1 MCTPGSIANSQ
12 TQSVPT
18 KINKNGDVVKVSKN
32 FIGTRDAIRH
42 LKTFRVISD
51 EMSVLLL
58 IISSCYFYFLKVY
71 SDKFFNAYFHEQVFL
86 KIFVAKR
93 NTSRGGL

>member
-18 KINKNGDVVKVSKN
+18 KINKNGEVVKVSKN

-58 IISSCYFYFLKVY
+58 IIS
-71 SDKFFNAYFHEQVFL
+71 
-86 KIFVAKR
+86 
-93 NTSRGGL
+93 

>member
-1 MCTPGSIANSQ
+1 MCTPGSITSSQ
-12 TQSVPT
+12 TQKVPT
-18 KINKNGDVVKVSKN
+18 KINKNDDVVKVCKN

-58 IISSCYFYFLKVY
+58 IIS
-71 SDKFFNAYFHEQVFL
+71 
-86 KIFVAKR
+86 
-93 NTSRGGL
+93 